1 MIAEPGPVLMR
12 RLVACATVVATIGVV
27 GSGCSVAGSAPE
39 ATPPSGPPASVASH
53 GDTVTNL
60 PPWKER
66 LEAALDP
73 AAPGI
78 ASEARDI
85 LRPSLVTG
93 MVTRAQVDA
102 AADNA
107 AACLE
112 DAGFG
117 STMHRPESDYEG
129 YTIDVHFSA
138 GRDLSPDQVSDLER
152 VIDACL
158 DEHFYAVEEFYLLHP
173 SAVEAQESAE
183 LQRFEEYKLALF
195 ECLSL
200 TVHAVDD
207 DATRTE
213 FAEAAAQDLLER
225 GESSCYVTTGYLTG
239 PE

>member
-1 MIAEPGPVLMR
+1 M
-12 RLVACATVVATIGVV
+12 
-27 GSGCSVAGSAPE
+27 
-39 ATPPSGPPASVASH
+39 
-53 GDTVTNL
+53 
-60 PPWKER
+60 PPWKDR
-66 LEAALDP
+66 LEAALEP
-73 AAPGI
+73 SATGI
-78 ASEARDI
+78 SSDAQDI
-85 LRPSLVTG
+85 LRPSLQTG
-93 MVTRAQVDA
+93 VVTRAQVDA

-117 STMHRPESDYEG
+117 STMHRPQSDYEG

-195 ECLSL
+195 ECLSR
-200 TVHAVDD
+200 TPFAVDQ
-207 DATRTE
+207 DATRVE
-213 FAEAAAQDLLER
+213 YLEAAAQDLLER
-225 GESSCYVTTGYLTG
+225 ESASCHVTTGFLTA
-239 PE
+239 PTS